1 MNGVVKGNYR
11 IVRIKKRKEEN
22 RESYMRHTGESE
34 TENGMREKMKERESG
49 WGTIGEKVV

>member
-1 MNGVVKGNYR
+1 MKGNYR

-34 TENGMREKMKERESG
+34 TENGMREKMKDREKAVG
-49 WGTIGEKVV
+49 GTIGKKVV